1 MTAPAR
7 LVELSLTAFS
17 DRIAERTPTPGG
29 GSVAAHLVE
38 LGCALSAMAGR
49 FTSGPKFV
57 AVEPAMSA
65 RLEELERLRRAA
77 APLVDQDTA
86 AYDAV
91 TAAYKLP
98 KATEPEKQART
109 AAVQAAV
116 LGALD
121 IPART
126 LSVALAGLRL
136 AAAAAPDLNPNL
148 VSDAASG
155 AYCLASGAEA
165 AFYNVRINAASLA
178 DKELA
183 ARRLAESERE
193 LAEVRELFAR
203 TRAAIEA
210 RLG

>member
-1 MTAPAR
+1 MTAPTR
-7 LVELSLTAFS
+7 LVDLTLTAFS

-57 AVEPAMSA
+57 AVEPAMAA
-65 RLEELERLRRAA
+65 RVEELERLRRAA
-77 APLVDQDTA
+77 APLVDLDTA

-98 KATEPEKQART
+98 KTTDAEKAARS

-121 IPART
+121 VPVRT
-126 LSVALAGLRL
+126 LGLALEGLRI

-155 AYCLASGAEA
+155 AHCLASGAEA
-165 AFYNVRINAASLA
+165 AFYNVRINAGSLA

-183 ARRLAESERE
+183 GRRLSACERE